1 MSKNSSTPSS
11 IVVRLLEILASILI
25 RKKGK

>member
-1 MSKNSSTPSS
+1 MSKNSSTLSA

-25 RKKGK
+25 RKKSK

>member
-1 MSKNSSTPSS
+1 MSKNSSTLSS

>member
-1 MSKNSSTPSS
+1 MSKNSSTLLST
-11 IVVRLLEILASILI
+11 VVRLLEILASILI